1 MSQSTWVWITKKF
14 VQSICVAVTSV
25 VEQNI
30 LTADISG
37 TYGWGVIWRLD
48 RGRSSFVFVLHSR
61 NSQDPYVQKLPW
73 WNFFSDG
80 ADSTAVDFCCAQS
93 VSVVLTTDI
102 DLIWH
107 HSFKRNIKFRDNL
120 KVLLIAAILDQW
132 YFSIEISFL
141 ILWIT
146 SKYYFSILL
155 FLYFNSWWFFAFF
168 NVLFF
173 WVKMFSSP
181 NIFQCSFSYY
191 YFF

>member
-1 MSQSTWVWITKKF
+1 MKLLFWWCWLNCSWLLLCTIT
-14 VQSICVAVTSV
+14 
-25 VEQNI
+25 
-30 LTADISG
+30 
-37 TYGWGVIWRLD
+37 
-48 RGRSSFVFVLHSR
+48 
-61 NSQDPYVQKLPW
+61 
-73 WNFFSDG
+73 
-80 ADSTAVDFCCAQS
+80 
-93 VSVVLTTDI
+93 VSVVLTTGI

-120 KVLLIAAILDQW
+120 KVLLMAAILDQW

-141 ILWIT
+141 IFWIT

-191 YFF
+191 YFFNFSFSFSYFSPCDLHMVTLLYLEWNCFFWKTLCEWTSFNNISLRISLFN